1 MNLKHFYLPLFFVL
15 LSIQVFSQSNNTQV
29 PYTTP
34 SNNRQL
40 DGNHQLWLNLQL
52 NGAIKGKWRWG
63 CDFEMRRQADPSI
76 PYYAKDKVGNDK
88 WDIVKHPYQDA
99 IRPYLH
105 YHLNENIRFTVGG
118 AYFMTWS
125 FPEEGPGVK
134 SLNSFTTTYYPEWRF
149 FPQITLYNRYGRVQI
164 QQRYR
169 DEFRFLGT
177 KTTDSN
183 PADPLGPS
191 SSYSF
196 LQTGRSNR
204 FRYMVRTIIPL
215 NNKELIKGTWYVMA
229 SEEIF
234 LSFGKDVQTNR
245 MIDQSRTFVNIGYK
259 FHEDIRVEFGYMNQT
274 AFRMNNNGSSKTG
287 LPGGSAVANN
297 IDFNNNL
304 NISLIFDNF
313 NNLFKKK
320 DKATAK
326 KSISP
331 AFSNNI

>member
-1 MNLKHFYLPLFFVL
+1 MKSKYIYLSFFFVL
-15 LSIQVFSQSNNTQV
+15 LSIQAFSQT

-34 SNNRQL
+34 ANGRQL
-40 DGNHQLWLNLQL
+40 DGNHQLWLNVQL

-63 CDFEMRRQADPSI
+63 CDLEMRRQADPSI
-76 PYYAKDKVGNDK
+76 PYFKGDKVGNDK

-125 FPEEGPGVK
+125 FPEEGAGVNK
-134 SLNSFTTTYYPEWRF
+134 QSPNTFTTTYYPEWRF

-177 KTTDSN
+177 KTLDNN
-183 PADPLGPS
+183 PGDPLGPS

-215 NNKELIKGTWYVMA
+215 NNKELVKGTWYIMA

-245 MIDQSRTFVNIGYK
+245 MIDQSRTFADIGYK
-259 FHEDIRVEFGYMNQT
+259 FHDDIRVEFGYMNQT
-274 AFRMNNNGSSKTG
+274 AFRMSNDKAN
-287 LPGGSAVANN
+287 SALANN

-304 NISLIFDNF
+304 NISLIFDNV

-320 DKATAK
+320 EAPAAKAK
-326 KSISP
+326 KKHVSG
-331 AFSNNI
+331 FDNNI